1 MTNTQSL
8 RSASQRDEVERNSS
22 APWRAWYKTYR
33 WQKLREVIL
42 LRDNYTCQVTG
53 VVLSGKHPEPNSA
66 VIDHI
71 QPHRGNEKLFWGPDN
86 LQAVSKEYHDSPKQK
101 EEQASLHMRGCWD

>member
-1 MTNTQSL
+1 MQRNEAERSL
-8 RSASQRDEVERNSS
+8 A

-42 LRDNYTCQVTG
+42 QRDNYTCQATG

-71 QPHRGNEKLFWGPDN
+71 KPHRGNEKLFWDIDN
-86 LQAVSKEYHDSPKQK
+86 LQAVSKQYHDSQKQK
-101 EEQASLHMRGCWD
+101 EEQQSLHMRGCWD